1 MNQKTLK
8 IILILASASQS
19 VLWIAGLIL
28 ANVGLVIAA
37 IIIVIAILPMFYL
50 NREDITAMF
59 QRDKDQIVEDER
71 TQMINEKSS
80 TIALGAF
87 IGTIIYVGLIL
98 VALRNVYPQYLVTG
112 YVLLITALFGLIIS
126 IISRTYYKR
135 RY

>member
-1 MNQKTLK
+1 MNEKTLK
-8 IILILASASQS
+8 IILILASTSQS

-28 ANVGLVIAA
+28 ANVGLIISA
-37 IIIVIAILPMFYL
+37 IIIVIAILPLVYL
-50 NREDITAMF
+50 HREDITTMF
-59 QRDKDQIVEDER
+59 QRDKDKIVEDER

-98 VALRNVYPQYLVTG
+98 VTLRNVYPQYLVTG
-112 YVLLITALFGLIIS
+112 YVLLITALFGIIIS

>member
-37 IIIVIAILPMFYL
+37 IIIVIAILPMFYI